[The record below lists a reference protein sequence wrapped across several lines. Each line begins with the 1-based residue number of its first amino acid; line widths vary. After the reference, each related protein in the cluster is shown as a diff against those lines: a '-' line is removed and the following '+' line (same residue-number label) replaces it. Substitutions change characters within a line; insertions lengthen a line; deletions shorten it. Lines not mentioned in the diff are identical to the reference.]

1 MTTNKEV
8 SDILNDLILINND
21 RIEGYE
27 KAIKNL
33 GDGSIDLKATFNQ
46 MVDQSRGLKQ
56 DLVAEVGKLGGDV
69 ADGTTNSGKIYR
81 AWMDVK
87 ATFTGNDR
95 QTALN
100 NCEFGEDAAQNAY
113 NEALKDEDLTDH
125 SARKLVSDQKD
136 KLKRSHDIIK
146 GLRDV
151 HKALS

>member
-100 NCEFGEDAAQNAY
+100 NCEFGEDAAQKAY

>member
-87 ATFTGNDR
+87 ATFTGDDR

-100 NCEFGEDAAQNAY
+100 NCEFGEDAAQKAY

>member
-87 ATFTGNDR
+87 ATFTGDDR